1 MGKCLFMRKG
11 ETHTAP
17 SVGIMASDIAVGSSV
32 YLMENGSPV
41 EYLVVNQGIPYNS
54 SLYDSSCDGT
64 WLVRKALFPEKQRW
78 NGSGVHGYHNS
89 EVCAYLTNTF
99 INQFD
104 DNVKS
109 QIKTV
114 KIPYVSSYS
123 GPVIQSG
130 SDGLS
135 TKLFLL
141 SACEVGW
148 RKSDSNGGYL
158 PIDGAILSYFEEG
171 SSGNTKRIARLNGS
185 GDYWWLRSQG
195 VGYPNNPWGVTNSG
209 ECGLIGGE
217 TAYGTRPAMIL
228 PFNALFD
235 EETLILK

>member
-1 MGKCLFMRKG
+1 MGKVIMSGIVPQL
-11 ETHTAP
+11 EAP
-17 SVGIMASDIAVGSSV
+17 STGILASDIAVGSTV
-32 YLMENGSPV
+32 YLNENGSPV
-41 EYLVVNQGIPYNS
+41 EYLVVNQGIPSES

-64 WLVRKALFPEKQRW
+64 WLLRKDLIPEKQRW

-89 EVCAYLTNTF
+89 EVCAYLSNTV
-99 INQFD
+99 INRFD
-104 DNVKS
+104 DAVKS
-109 QIKTV
+109 TIKTV

-130 SDGLS
+130 ENGLS

-148 RKSDSNGGYL
+148 RKSDSSGGSL
-158 PIDGAILSYFEEG
+158 PIDGAMLSYFEEG

-209 ECGLIGGE
+209 ECGLIGGA